1 MQVPTGGIAREPK
14 GRSGLIPEP
23 TVKVWMKED
32 ERNTCFLYPGAFL
45 FQGFFICPETNLNP
59 VRRRMIM
66 LKGFNLRQLLTITLM
81 AVISFIIMFLEFPIP
96 IFPEFLKI
104 DLSDLPALIT
114 GLALGPV
121 AGVLVELIKNLL
133 HLLRTSTGGVGELA
147 NFLVGAALVIPPSLM
162 YKKKGQTSRFVV
174 GLVSGILLMGIV
186 GGLANYFI
194 LLPFYQ
200 NFMPMEAII
209 GLGSKVNPAIHN
221 TTTLILYAIV
231 PFNLL
236 KGAVVTVFALALFKR
251 VTPLIKSIK

>member
-1 MQVPTGGIAREPK
+1 
-14 GRSGLIPEP
+14 
-23 TVKVWMKED
+23 
-32 ERNTCFLYPGAFL
+32 
-45 FQGFFICPETNLNP
+45 
-59 VRRRMIM
+59 M

-81 AVISFIIMFLEFPIP
+81 AVISFIIMFLEFPLP

-121 AGVLVELIKNLL
+121 AGILVELLKNML

-147 NFLVGAALVIPPSLM
+147 NFLVGAALILPASMM
-162 YKKKGQTSRFVV
+162 YKKKSDIKGFAVSL
-174 GLVSGILLMGIV
+174 GLGILLMGVV

-209 GLGSKVNPAIHN
+209 GLGSAVNPAIQD
-221 TTTLILYAIV
+221 TATLILYAIV
-231 PFNLL
+231 PFNIV
-236 KGAVVTVFALALFKR
+236 KGFVVTLFAVALYKR
-251 VTPLIKSIK
+251 VIPLIKTIH